1 MTQSQIQY
9 FLLVAQEMSISKAA
23 ELLFVSQ
30 PAISKQL
37 SLLENELGVSLFER
51 RSHGIEI
58 TEAGR
63 AFEQLFTEF
72 QLRFKETLEAARNG
86 GHPLRGEYHLGCLE
100 GWDLSSFYPELRD
113 YLAQKYPEILID
125 LSGYNLDQVPYALKR
140 GEVNGVIAPKSLLS
154 GYTNITAC
162 RLTDIEGMLLFS
174 VNHPLAD
181 KPGLKLADFYGSP
194 FYVTA
199 PQGMKAATVDVI
211 TICKASG
218 FMPHLEFVP
227 TLSAAYLKMQ
237 AGRGVLLATEWMMA
251 RGNPLFRS
259 LPLHFK
265 RELCIAS
272 IPERQ
277 SNLCSTIEDE
287 IIAFFELRAKTE

>member
-9 FLLVAQEMSISKAA
+9 FLMVVQEKSISRAA

-37 SLLENELGVSLFER
+37 SLLEKELGVRLFER
-51 RSHGIEI
+51 KSHGIEI

-72 QLRFKETLEAARNG
+72 QLRFKETLEATRNG
-86 GHPLRGEYHLGCLE
+86 GHPMRGEYHLGCLE

-113 YLAQKYPEILID
+113 YLAQKYPQIQID
-125 LSGYNLDQVPYALKR
+125 FSGYNLDQVPYALKR
-140 GEVNGVIAPKSLLS
+140 GEVNGVIAPKNLLA
-154 GYTNITAC
+154 GYANVTI
-162 RLTDIEGMLLFS
+162 RHLSEIEGMLLFS
-174 VNHPLAD
+174 ANHPLAD
-181 KPGLKLADFYGSP
+181 RSDLKLADFMNFP
-194 FYVTA
+194 FYITA

-218 FMPHLEFVP
+218 FMPKLEFVP

-259 LPLHFK
+259 LPLNFK

-272 IPERQ
+272 IMERK
-277 SNLCSTIEDE
+277 SPLCDIIEDE
-287 IIAFFELRAKTE
+287 IIAFFARQNKTE

>member
-181 KPGLKLADFYGSP
+181 KPG
-194 FYVTA
+194 
-199 PQGMKAATVDVI
+199 MKAATVDVI

-277 SNLCSTIEDE
+277 SDLCSTIEDE

>member
-9 FLLVAQEMSISKAA
+9 FLVVVQEKSISRAA

-37 SLLENELGVSLFER
+37 SLLENELGVRLFER
-51 RSHGIEI
+51 KSHGIEI

-72 QLRFKETLEAARNG
+72 QLRFKETLEATRNG
-86 GHPLRGEYHLGCLE
+86 GHPMRGEYHLGCLE
-100 GWDLSSFYPELRD
+100 GWDLSSFFPELRD
-113 YLAQKYPEILID
+113 YLEQKYPQIRIN

-140 GEVNGVIAPKSLLS
+140 GEVNGVIAPKNLLA
-154 GYTNITAC
+154 GYANVAT
-162 RLTDIEGMLLFS
+162 RHLSEIEGLLLFS
-174 VNHPLAD
+174 ASHPLAEQPD
-181 KPGLKLADFYGSP
+181 LKLSNFRDYP
-194 FYVTA
+194 FYITA
-199 PQGMKAATVDVI
+199 PQGMKTATVDVI

-218 FMPHLEFVP
+218 FMPQLEYVQ
-227 TLSAAYLKMQ
+227 TLSAAYMKMQ

-265 RELCIAS
+265 RGLCIAS
-272 IPERQ
+272 ILERK
-277 SNLCSTIEDE
+277 SPLCDTIEDE
-287 IIAFFELRAKTE
+287 IIAFFARRNKTE